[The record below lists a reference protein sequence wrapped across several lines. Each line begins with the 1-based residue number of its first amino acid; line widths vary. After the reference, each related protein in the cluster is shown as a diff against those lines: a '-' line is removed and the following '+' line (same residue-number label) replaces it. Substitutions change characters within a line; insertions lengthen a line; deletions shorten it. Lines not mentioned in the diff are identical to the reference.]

1 MNRLGIVIDASHSSD
16 ATFDQLLAL
25 SKYPILLSHSSLR
38 SAHDH
43 PRNLD
48 EGRLKALAA
57 KGGAMCISTIYMS
70 EMNMSPERAKLFG
83 EYAHMCDMTPE
94 APAELT
100 RQGRETVASEQSG
113 AAGSGD

>member
-1 MNRLGIVIDASHSSD
+1 MRISDWSSD
-16 ATFDQLLAL
+16 VCSSDL
-25 SKYPILLSHSSLR
+25 SSLR

-83 EYAHMCDMTPE
+83 EYEHIGEMTPE
-94 APAELT
+94 AQAELT
-100 RQGRETVASEQSG
+100 RQWRDRKSVRVGKECVRTCRSRG
-113 AAGSGD
+113 WPIH